1 MAMYKIESAPRYC
14 CSACGR
20 LPNFYGN
27 MDDRTGWVGWCRICN
42 GQWHLQKAKVLKEKT
57 EIYLKEVSS
66 TNVFM
71 LGGIASLIA
80 CYIACP
86 EYELRL
92 IRRAHVTAAQI
103 YWTTDRDAYTDDEDS
118 SCVCRHA

>member
-1 MAMYKIESAPRYC
+1 MCDPLPDE
-14 CSACGR
+14 CSVCDLR
-20 LPNFYGN
+20 TDLYGN
-27 MDDRTGWVGWCRICN
+27 IDERTGWIGWCFVCN
-42 GQWHLQKAKVLKEKT
+42 AQWHLEEAQIVKAKT
-57 EIYLKEVSS
+57 ECYLKEVSS

-92 IRRAHVTAAQI
+92 LRSAQLNAEHI
-103 YWTTDRDAYTDDEDS
+103 YLTMDPGAFMEEEDS
-118 SCVCRHA
+118 PYRIRHG